1 MFNIFLQFE
10 MKFIEY
16 FLIVRYYNYMDTA
29 IVSNSTWFNQNAA
42 DVCEKYT
49 AIASRNFIHIYKNV
63 EENHPK
69 YHSKL

>member
-1 MFNIFLQFE
+1 
-10 MKFIEY
+10 
-16 FLIVRYYNYMDTA
+16 MDTA